1 MTGITVG
8 FDGSHGAQRAVEWA
22 LREASVHRAPLTV
35 LAVHPVA
42 ASGWTGSPI
51 MLPPDET
58 AVQQARQAADEAVA
72 KASAELGDSGAPS
85 VQVRALSGFPVEELI
100 TASANADL
108 IVVGS
113 RGSSPFQRL
122 LLGSVSAAVLHHAHC
137 PVVVVPDSKQATSG

>member
-22 LREASVHRAPLTV
+22 LTEASIRRARLTV

-42 ASGWTGSPI
+42 ASGWTGHPI
-51 MLPPDET
+51 TLPPDEP

-72 KASAELGDSGAPS
+72 KAAAELGESGAAV
-85 VQVRALSGFPVEELI
+85 VQVQAVNGFPVEELI
-100 TASANADL
+100 AASEDADL

-137 PVVVVPDSKQATSG
+137 PVVVVPDGK